1 MKINKIKEFNSNF
14 KDIDN
19 NLNFNLSELLNNEN
33 IHLRNYGK
41 FPDIKIGASKAGVG
55 PLRNKIIDLFTA
67 QNWEQNVRVFNNRN
81 ESIYL
86 FKNKTMLQL
95 SFGNYAQG
103 YFDILKLRNSY
114 ESGLSNYH
122 IIVSLNNE
130 SVVNNEI
137 SGNLV
142 NFDNLVDQYKYFD
155 KFLNFPIVFLEL
167 I

>member
-33 IHLRNYGK
+33 IHLKNYGK
-41 FPDIKIGASKAGVG
+41 FPDIKIGASKSGVG

-67 QNWEQNVRVFNNRN
+67 QNWEQNVKVFNNRN

-167 I
+167 V

>member
-14 KDIDN
+14 KEIDVSIDCN
-19 NLNFNLSELLNNEN
+19 ISNLLNNKN
-33 IHLRNYGK
+33 IHLVNYGK
-41 FPDIKIGASKAGVG
+41 FPNVKIGASKAGVG
-55 PLRNKIIDLFTA
+55 PLRQKIINLFVEQGWN
-67 QNWEQNVRVFNNRN
+67 QNIKVFNNRN

-86 FKNKTMLQL
+86 FKNKILLQL

-103 YFDILKLRNSY
+103 YFDILKLRHCF
-114 ESGLSNYH
+114 ESGLSKFH
-122 IIVSLNNE
+122 VIVSLNND
-130 SVVNNEI
+130 SVKTNEI

-142 NFDNLVDQYKYFD
+142 NFDNLVEQYKYFD

>member
-1 MKINKIKEFNSNF
+1 MA
-14 KDIDN
+14 D
-19 NLNFNLSELLNNEN
+19 
-33 IHLRNYGK
+33 
-41 FPDIKIGASKAGVG
+41 
-55 PLRNKIIDLFTA
+55 
-67 QNWEQNVRVFNNRN
+67 
-81 ESIYL
+81 
-86 FKNKTMLQL
+86 
-95 SFGNYAQG
+95 
-103 YFDILKLRNSY
+103 NSY